1 MRRAARDPRR
11 LRAADRAQG
20 APEAAGE
27 PTGGVL
33 ARRFWWWF
41 APLYVTASGAT
52 AAWLTPRQRIA
63 FWTIA
68 TAVSI
73 AGGVVSYRSHV
84 ARCRE
89 AEAVSCDGDAPPL
102 RTWEWGWLLPLLP
115 PVVVVLWAV
124 VVRFWL
130 SPGSEAVFWLGLLVL
145 FAVLLLCL
153 HAIRRRNADRV
164 ERPQS

>member
-1 MRRAARDPRR
+1 MTRSDLARR
-11 LRAADRAQG
+11 LRAADTAQ
-20 APEAAGE
+20 AASEAAGE

-33 ARRFWWWF
+33 ARRSWWWYV
-41 APLYVTASGAT
+41 PLYLAVSGAT

-68 TAVSI
+68 TTVSI
-73 AGGVVSYRSHV
+73 AGGVVSYRRHV

-89 AEAVSCDGDAPPL
+89 AETVSCDGDGPPL
-102 RTWEWGWLLPLLP
+102 RMWELGWLLPLLP
-115 PVVVVLWAV
+115 AVVVVLWAV
-124 VVRFWL
+124 VVRYWL
-130 SPGSEAVFWLGLLVL
+130 PPGSEAVFWLGLLVL

-153 HAIRRRNADRV
+153 HAIRRRNAKRV